1 VQCSTAY
8 GKYLIL
14 VLTSRLHSQTLTGL
28 AEGQTADVSF
38 LVALSHTLVTLLGEG
53 TTVSDV
59 TLSSFGRRLLA
70 NQNLKYTIT
79 ATNGMTAEDI
89 IDTLQDAMDSGDFLA
104 LFNANAGLSMDD
116 VSNLQ
121 TVDLTTTDAP
131 TPSPKKGANLRGV
144 QHHRNKNFSQ
154 ALVTCLSFF
163 PSQLVRVRH
172 HYLYGCSSR
181 RLHWRR
187 LACCCYQLLPL
198 QSEGRKGESTRHPHA

>member
-8 GKYLIL
+8 GKYLTL
-14 VLTSRLHSQTLTGL
+14 VLISRLHSQTLTGL
-28 AEGQTADVSF
+28 AEGQTVDVSF

-89 IDTLQDAMDSGDFLA
+89 TDTLQDAMDSGDFLA

-144 QHHRNKNFSQ
+144 QHHRNKNIFSKF
-154 ALVTCLSFF
+154 C
-163 PSQLVRVRH
+163 
-172 HYLYGCSSR
+172 
-181 RLHWRR
+181 
-187 LACCCYQLLPL
+187 
-198 QSEGRKGESTRHPHA
+198 